1 MVVAAAVVATMAVFV
16 VATAFVEL
24 DGDDPVMVGAGDIAD
39 IDSLA
44 NEATARLL
52 DDIEGT
58 VFTVGDNVQ
67 GSGAAEEFTEYYD
80 PTWGRHKDRTRPAP
94 GNHEYST
101 PGADP
106 YYKYLGEAAGDSDKG
121 YYSYDIG
128 EWHVV
133 VMNSMCE
140 EVGGCRDSAPQVRWL
155 KEDLAAN
162 SDKVCTLAI
171 GHHALFTSGSK
182 YGSQMKMKPAYEE
195 LYDAA
200 RVRVSLHILGR
211 ETLVVALVAGENDL
225 RAGVV

>member
-24 DGDDPVMVGAGDIAD
+24 DGDDPVMVGTGDDPVMVGAGDIAD

-106 YYKYLGEAAGDSDKG
+106 YYKYLDD
-121 YYSYDIG
+121 
-128 EWHVV
+128 
-133 VMNSMCE
+133 
-140 EVGGCRDSAPQVRWL
+140 
-155 KEDLAAN
+155 
-162 SDKVCTLAI
+162 
-171 GHHALFTSGSK
+171 
-182 YGSQMKMKPAYEE
+182 
-195 LYDAA
+195 
-200 RVRVSLHILGR
+200 
-211 ETLVVALVAGENDL
+211 
-225 RAGVV
+225 